1 MPTIAP
7 RGSRKITGDF
17 MHTHRQFRS
26 FRLAFMLGLAAA
38 CAPACAQNSLPF
50 KLFDTHAHFVA
61 GDLERYPMRTDAPYN
76 EHARDMRGYLRQR
89 PNTAERILGAW
100 DANGVEGGVAVQ
112 YRIAYDTN
120 NNYLL
125 DSATRSPDRIT
136 GVVILEPADPKTPDL
151 LRAIVK
157 DRRAAGIRMTGP
169 ADVVADSVPWLD
181 SAAAQNTWAA
191 ANELGIAVVLMPS
204 EPGGRDVMERIRKLA
219 EKYPR
224 TRIVLDHFTWPTP
237 EGAPNY
243 GFGPGHVALKAY
255 RNVYYKFSTL
265 NLERLRKADIPA
277 SDFLRHAIDLYGADH
292 VMWGSDTGNNKM
304 EYADLVNRAIAAS
317 AKLAPTEQRQ
327 LLHDTGKAVFVGG
340 GHPR

>member
-1 MPTIAP
+1 MN
-7 RGSRKITGDF
+7 
-17 MHTHRQFRS
+17 THQPFRS
-26 FRLAFMLGLAAA
+26 FRLAPVLGLVLGLAAA
-38 CAPACAQNSLPF
+38 CAPAFAQNSLPF

-61 GDLERYPMRTDAPYN
+61 GDLERYPIRTDEKAN

-125 DSATRSPDRIT
+125 DSAARWPDRIT

-157 DRRAAGIRMTGP
+157 DRHAAGIRMTGP
-169 ADVVADSVPWLD
+169 TDLVADSIPWLD

-191 ANELGIAVVLMPS
+191 ANELGIAVVLLPS

-237 EGAPNY
+237 EGAPSY
-243 GFGPGHVALKAY
+243 GFGPGHLALKSHK
-255 RNVYYKFSTL
+255 NVYYKFSTL
-265 NLERLRKADIPA
+265 NLESLRKANIPA
-277 SDFLRHAIDLYGADH
+277 SDFLRYAIDLYGADH

-304 EYADLVNRAIAAS
+304 EYADLVRRAIEAS
-317 AKLAPTEQRQ
+317 TKLATAEQRQ

-340 GHPR
+340 GRPR